1 MNRRAAVPL
10 SVLARRCRDWGF
22 LATLACGAG
31 LMAFYA
37 YYVSG
42 IGGDHVR
49 TWVTDF
55 AYIPVS
61 LLATVLAGRAARH
74 RGLDRRTRL
83 AWRILAAAFGCQV
96 FANTVWWWVGAA
108 INTSPPFPSLADVGY
123 LAFIPVLLGGLFA
136 FPGRPHSRQERV
148 KLALDTITVVAG
160 GFMVLWDL
168 VLGPGGVHNG
178 A

>member
-1 MNRRAAVPL
+1 MNRRATVPL
-10 SVLARRCRDWGF
+10 SVLVRRCRDWGF
-22 LATLACGAG
+22 LATLGCGAG

-83 AWRILAAAFGCQV
+83 AWRILAAAFGCQL
-96 FANTVWWWVGAA
+96 FANTVWWWREAVQGG
-108 INTSPPFPSLADVGY
+108 SPPFPSLADVGY
-123 LAFIPVLLGGLFA
+123 VAFIPVLLAGLLA
-136 FPGRPHSRQERV
+136 FPGRPVSRQERY
-148 KLALDTITVVAG
+148 KIALDTATVVAG
-160 GFMVLWDL
+160 GV
-168 VLGPGGVHNG
+168 VGVW
-178 A
+178 